1 MEKSLAN
8 KVVVITGGA
17 EGIGYEVADRYL
29 SKGAKFVFLLD
40 INEKLGNEA
49 AKKLTAKHGANKV
62 AFMKCDVTTDLVPVT
77 KKIFENYKV
86 DVLLN
91 NAGILNDRLLK
102 KTIDINVTAVCE
114 WGLTFWD
121 HMRKDKGGNG
131 GTILNLASIY
141 GYRVD
146 QYLPVYQASKFA
158 VMGFTKSLGHKANY
172 DRSGVRVLAMC
183 PGFTETKLTAAPQ
196 GWDMGQDKEFEQFV
210 KAQAWQKVESV
221 GQAAVD
227 IFENGDSGTA
237 WLIEGA
243 KPIVEVANANSLSHD
258 MERDPKNKVVV
269 VTGGAGGIGYEIAD
283 KFLKY
288 GAKTVI
294 ILGRNETLGTEA
306 AQKLNAKHGEGK
318 AVFIKCDVTKDLDKV
333 SSEIFQKYETD
344 VLVNNAGVLDEAN
357 MRRTLETNLMAL
369 MEWSMKFWEHW
380 RTDKGGRGGTI
391 YNISSIYGYEYNPY
405 TVYYKTSK
413 AAVLSFTRSL
423 GHPVNCE
430 KSGVRVIALCPGFTD
445 TTILTGKVWDW
456 HNEGFQRVMKEEV
469 VLQRPETVGEAVV
482 EIFKLAN
489 TSEVWVAKN
498 DEPIK
503 LVQVTYEEVAH

>member
-29 SKGAKFVFLLD
+29 SKGAKLVFLLD

-49 AKKLTAKHGANKV
+49 VQKLSAKHGANKV
-62 AFMKCDVTTDLVPVT
+62 IFMKCDVTSDLVPVS

-86 DVLLN
+86 DILLN

-102 KTIDINVTAVCE
+102 KTIDINVTGVCE
-114 WGLTFWD
+114 WGLAFWD

-146 QYLPVYQASKFA
+146 PFLPVYQASKFA

-172 DRSGVRVLAMC
+172 ERSGVRVLAMC

-196 GWDMGQDKEFEQFV
+196 AWDMGQDKEFEQFL

-243 KPIVEVANANSLSHD
+243 RPIVEVA
-258 MERDPKNKVVV
+258 K
-269 VTGGAGGIGYEIAD
+269 
-283 KFLKY
+283 
-288 GAKTVI
+288 
-294 ILGRNETLGTEA
+294 
-306 AQKLNAKHGEGK
+306 
-318 AVFIKCDVTKDLDKV
+318 
-333 SSEIFQKYETD
+333 
-344 VLVNNAGVLDEAN
+344 
-357 MRRTLETNLMAL
+357 
-369 MEWSMKFWEHW
+369 
-380 RTDKGGRGGTI
+380 
-391 YNISSIYGYEYNPY
+391 
-405 TVYYKTSK
+405 
-413 AAVLSFTRSL
+413 
-423 GHPVNCE
+423 
-430 KSGVRVIALCPGFTD
+430 
-445 TTILTGKVWDW
+445 
-456 HNEGFQRVMKEEV
+456 
-469 VLQRPETVGEAVV
+469 
-482 EIFKLAN
+482 
-489 TSEVWVAKN
+489 
-498 DEPIK
+498 
-503 LVQVTYEEVAH
+503 